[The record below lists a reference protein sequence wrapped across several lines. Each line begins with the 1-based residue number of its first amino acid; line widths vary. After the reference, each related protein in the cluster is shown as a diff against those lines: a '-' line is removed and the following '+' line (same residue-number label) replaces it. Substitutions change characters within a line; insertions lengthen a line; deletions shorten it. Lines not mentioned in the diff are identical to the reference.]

1 MIFNLLTK
9 KNTPIFLLIL
19 LIIFVPWMISDYFD
33 EAAAAEIIN
42 NDLSFY
48 EINPCKVSTFE
59 FLNKNNFN
67 NDIKFNIDNRSSI
80 NCYGKISQVILEKNS
95 VQVFVG
101 TNSFVSYVLNI
112 FLLFTFI
119 SIFKPDKEYKKNK
132 KFNVYFLITSLL
144 SLALI
149 KSEKSFYEKNFYIF
163 DLDRPLSILFLIILI
178 FFSLYLIVYALH
190 SRNLTFINF
199 SPFALLFSSNI
210 TGFNLNIIFLYFI
223 IFGCFCLFTYKK
235 FNKSL
240 LMLYILCSTFWV
252 FNARETFSYET
263 VNSIYLNAAIFN
275 SKNVFIW
282 SLLFYLLIFGI
293 KNFII
298 ISSKF
303 FNIDLFIKN
312 IFISVTI
319 SLFFK
324 ITAQFNSF
332 IKFVTEINL
341 GTSQDLFHYRFLIDS
356 INAYE
361 FTKSIGIEVSLI
373 FVALLLT
380 INKLNR
386 LKLSNKFEIIFILL
400 GSLSLLVKQHLI
412 IFILFI
418 LILLGEKFAVKY
430 NLKFSYFYASLPLI
444 FLNFPISNNLNEILK
459 TNIKTFEGS
468 YAERLSQTGEDIP
481 ISFFNFFANLF
492 DLNSNFVNYFSIYNP
507 TFFELYIGSGPLN
520 FNQYFSEI
528 DFDIFLYPHS
538 VGLLIMLFF
547 GNLGLITFV
556 GYYFFAM
563 VKSNKKNRALL
574 FSFFLILMSNAYI
587 LNLAYLLI
595 ISSILYIFS
604 AKNRMFLR
612 S

>member
-1 MIFNLLTK
+1 M
-9 KNTPIFLLIL
+9 
-19 LIIFVPWMISDYFD
+19 PWLVSNYFG
-33 EAAAAEIIN
+33 ETTATEIIN
-42 NDLSFY
+42 NDISFY
-48 EINPCKVSTFE
+48 EVNPCKVSTLG

-67 NDIKFNIDNRSSI
+67 NDVKFNIDNRSSI
-80 NCYGKISQVILEKNS
+80 KCYGKISQVVIENNS
-95 VQVFVG
+95 IQVFVG
-101 TNSFVSYVLNI
+101 ANSFVSYILNV

-132 KFNVYFLITSLL
+132 KFNIYFFITSLL

-149 KSEKSFYEKNFYIF
+149 KSERSFYEKNFYIF
-163 DLDRPLSILFLIILI
+163 DLDKPLSILLLIILI
-178 FFSLYLIVYALH
+178 FFSLYLIVYALD
-190 SRNLTFINF
+190 SRNLAFINF
-199 SPFALLFSSNI
+199 TPFALLFSSNVM
-210 TGFNLNIIFLYFI
+210 GFNLNILFICFIF
-223 IFGCFCLFTYKK
+223 FGSFCLLTYKK
-235 FNKSL
+235 FNRSL
-240 LMLYILCSTFWV
+240 LVLYILCSAFWV
-252 FNARETFSYET
+252 FNSRETFSYEM
-263 VNSIYLNAAIFN
+263 VNSIYLNAAIYN
-275 SKNVFIW
+275 SNSVFIW

-293 KNFII
+293 KNFIV

-312 IFISVTI
+312 VFISVII
-319 SLFFK
+319 SLLFK
-324 ITAQFNSF
+324 IAAQFNSYV
-332 IKFVTEINL
+332 KFVTEINL
-341 GTSQDLFHYRFLIDS
+341 GISQELFHYQFLIDS
-356 INAYE
+356 LNDYE
-361 FTKSIGIEVSLI
+361 FIKSIGIEINLI
-373 FVALLLT
+373 FVALLLI
-380 INKLNR
+380 INKFNR
-386 LKLSNKFEIIFILL
+386 IKISNKFEIIFILF

-459 TNIKTFEGS
+459 TNIKTFKGS

-538 VGLLIMLFF
+538 IGLLIMLFF
-547 GNLGLITFV
+547 GNLGLIAFV
-556 GYYFFAM
+556 GYYFFVM

-604 AKNRMFLR
+604 TKNKMFLR